1 MASFAIIALSLI
13 VFVVVACAI
22 ALVFI
27 QPPSDAEPG
36 ENP

>member
-13 VFVVVACAI
+13 VFVVVAYAI
-22 ALVFI
+22 ALVFM
-27 QPPSDAEPG
+27 QPPPDAGPG